1 MYILTPK
8 MYILAPQLFI
18 LAPKMYILAPEM
30 DKSLKGTAPVTAFVP
45 FF

>member
-1 MYILTPK
+1 
-8 MYILAPQLFI
+8 MYILAHEMDIF
-18 LAPKMYILAPEM
+18 APKMYTLAPKM